1 MTTCRRPPP
10 SAPAASSRRRRP
22 RPPKPPR
29 SFSMASR
36 PSAGAS
42 WSVTTPSVST
52 SGCAR
57 CRNAPMTPSFIRAWS
72 KRSAGGWDNPS
83 RRANAIEELF
93 DLVLEMGAH
102 IREFL
107 GRFQHQARCGS
118 GFAGFLGDLL
128 DIAGDIEGAG
138 GGSLDALRDALGCG
152 ALLLD
157 RGRNRRG
164 DLADALDRL
173 PDRLDRID
181 GLFGGALHVD
191 DVRGDLVG
199 GLCGLARQRLDLL
212 RHHRKSASS
221 VAGAR

>member
-93 DLVLEMGAH
+93 DLVLEVGAH

-128 DIAGDIEGAG
+128 DIAGDIEGAT
-138 GGSLDALRDALGCG
+138 GGSLEAWCGAVGCG
-152 ALLLD
+152 ALL
-157 RGRNRRG
+157 GRIGGNTVRF
-164 DLADALDRL
+164 LNPAADFNDRL
-173 PDRLDRID
+173 GKLAGSGSGVADML
-181 GLFGGALHVD
+181 
-191 DVRGDLVG
+191 G
-199 GLCGLARQRLDLL
+199 GLP
-212 RHHRKSASS
+212 
-221 VAGAR
+221 